1 MQINNVTITD
11 IDQIYSFYRIASD
24 YQKAKEKVIV
34 WPDFN
39 RNMVETEIAEH
50 RQFKMLM
57 NNEVVC
63 IWAITFNDEQIWE
76 ERNRDSAIYIHRI
89 ATNPDFR
96 GRNFVSKIVDWAKEY
111 AKEKGIQFDIVV
123 NIQGDEP
130 FIDPNLIE
138 ELVHSFDD
146 DQVSMVS
153 AMSKIENI
161 KDLQDPNVV
170 KVVVDTQNNAIYFSR
185 APIPFPR
192 DHQEIIRSNEELKK
206 HNFFRHIGIYG
217 YRKDFLAKYIE
228 MDQTNLEK
236 LEKLE
241 QLRVIE
247 NGFKI
252 KMIEAATS
260 LTGIDTQE
268 DYEEALKKY

>member
-1 MQINNVTITD
+1 MKKIIVIPARLDSSRLPKKVLLDLKGKTVIQRVYEQCLKVKN
-11 IDQIYSFYRIASD
+11 IDGVY
-24 YQKAKEKVIV
+24 
-34 WPDFN
+34 
-39 RNMVETEIAEH
+39 
-50 RQFKMLM
+50 
-57 NNEVVC
+57 
-63 IWAITFNDEQIWE
+63 
-76 ERNRDSAIYIHRI
+76 I
-89 ATNPDFR
+89 ATDSSEIEGVCRSFTNHIILTKSSHQSGTDR
-96 GRNFVSKIVDWAKEY
+96 IGEAVV
-111 AKEKGIQFDIVV
+111 GIDCDIVV
-123 NIQGDEP
+123 NVQGDEP

-138 ELVHSFDD
+138 ELVHSFDH
-146 DQVSMVS
+146 DQVSMAS

-192 DHQEIIRSNEELKK
+192 DHQEIIQSNEKLKK

-217 YRKDFLAKYIE
+217 YQKDFLAKYIK

-252 KMIEAATS
+252 KMIEVVSS
-260 LTGIDTQE
+260 LIGIDTQE

>member
-1 MQINNVTITD
+1 M
-11 IDQIYSFYRIASD
+11 
-24 YQKAKEKVIV
+24 KKVIV
-34 WPDFN
+34 IPARLDSS
-39 RNMVETEIAEH
+39 RLPKKVLLDLKGKTVIQ
-50 RQFKMLM
+50 R
-57 NNEVVC
+57 VY
-63 IWAITFNDEQIWE
+63 EQCLKVKNI
-76 ERNRDSAIYIHRI
+76 DGVYI
-89 ATNPDFR
+89 ATDSSEIEEVCRSFTNHIILTKSTHQSGTDR
-96 GRNFVSKIVDWAKEY
+96 IGEAVA
-111 AKEKGIQFDIVV
+111 GIDCDIVV
-123 NIQGDEP
+123 NVQGDEP

-138 ELVHSFDD
+138 ELVHSFED
-146 DQVSMVS
+146 DQVSMAS

-170 KVVVDTQNNAIYFSR
+170 KVVVDSQNNAIYFSR

-192 DHQEIIRSNEELKK
+192 DHQEIIHSNEEFKK

-217 YRKDFLAKYIE
+217 YQKDFLAKYIK

-252 KMIEAATS
+252 KMIEVAS
-260 LTGIDTQE
+260 CLIGIDTQE

>member
-1 MQINNVTITD
+1 M
-11 IDQIYSFYRIASD
+11 
-24 YQKAKEKVIV
+24 KKVIV
-34 WPDFN
+34 IPARLDSS
-39 RNMVETEIAEH
+39 RLPKKVLLDLKGKTVIQ
-50 RQFKMLM
+50 R
-57 NNEVVC
+57 VY
-63 IWAITFNDEQIWE
+63 EQCLRVKNI
-76 ERNRDSAIYIHRI
+76 DGVYI
-89 ATNPDFR
+89 ATDSSEIEEVCRSFTNHIILTKSTHQSGTDR
-96 GRNFVSKIVDWAKEY
+96 IGEAVA
-111 AKEKGIQFDIVV
+111 GIDCDVVV
-123 NIQGDEP
+123 NVQGDEP
-130 FIDPNLIE
+130 FIDPNIIE
-138 ELVHSFDD
+138 ELVNSFND
-146 DQVSMVS
+146 DQVSMAS

-192 DHQEIIRSNEELKK
+192 DHQEIIHSNEELKN

-260 LTGIDTQE
+260 LIGIDTQE

>member
-1 MQINNVTITD
+1 M
-11 IDQIYSFYRIASD
+11 
-24 YQKAKEKVIV
+24 KKVIV
-34 WPDFN
+34 IPARLDSSRLPKKVLLDLKGKTVIQRVYEQCLKVKN
-39 RNMVETEIAEH
+39 IDGVYIATDSTEIEG
-50 RQFKMLM
+50 
-57 NNEVVC
+57 VC
-63 IWAITFNDEQIWE
+63 RSFTDHIILTKSSHQSGTD
-76 ERNRDSAIYIHRI
+76 RI
-89 ATNPDFR
+89 GEA
-96 GRNFVSKIVDWAKEY
+96 VS
-111 AKEKGIQFDIVV
+111 GIDCDIVV
-123 NIQGDEP
+123 NVQGDEP

-138 ELVHSFDD
+138 ELVHSFDH
-146 DQVSMVS
+146 DQVSMAS

-192 DHQEIIRSNEELKK
+192 DHQEIIYSNEELKK

-217 YRKDFLAKYIE
+217 YQKDFLAKYIKME
-228 MDQTNLEK
+228 QTNLEK

-260 LTGIDTQE
+260 LIGIDTQE

>member
-1 MQINNVTITD
+1 M
-11 IDQIYSFYRIASD
+11 
-24 YQKAKEKVIV
+24 KKVIV
-34 WPDFN
+34 IPARLDSSRLPKKVLLDLKGKTVIQRVYEQCLKVKN
-39 RNMVETEIAEH
+39 IDGVYIATDSTEIEGVCRSFTDHIILTKSSHQSGTDRIGEA
-50 RQFKMLM
+50 
-57 NNEVVC
+57 VV
-63 IWAITFNDEQIWE
+63 
-76 ERNRDSAIYIHRI
+76 
-89 ATNPDFR
+89 
-96 GRNFVSKIVDWAKEY
+96 
-111 AKEKGIQFDIVV
+111 GIDCDIVV
-123 NIQGDEP
+123 NVQGDEP

-138 ELVHSFDD
+138 ELVHSFDH
-146 DQVSMVS
+146 DQVSMAS

-192 DHQEIIRSNEELKK
+192 DHQEIIYSNEELKK

-217 YRKDFLAKYIE
+217 YKKDFLAKYIE

-260 LTGIDTQE
+260 LVGIDTQE

>member
-1 MQINNVTITD
+1 M
-11 IDQIYSFYRIASD
+11 
-24 YQKAKEKVIV
+24 KKVIV
-34 WPDFN
+34 IPARLDSS
-39 RNMVETEIAEH
+39 RLPKKVLLDLKGKTVIQ
-50 RQFKMLM
+50 R
-57 NNEVVC
+57 VY
-63 IWAITFNDEQIWE
+63 EQCLKVKNI
-76 ERNRDSAIYIHRI
+76 DGVYI
-89 ATNPDFR
+89 ATDSSEIEGVCRSFTNHIILTKSSHQSGTDR
-96 GRNFVSKIVDWAKEY
+96 IGEAVV
-111 AKEKGIQFDIVV
+111 GIDCDVVV
-123 NIQGDEP
+123 NVQGDEP
-130 FIDPNLIE
+130 FIDPNFIE

-146 DQVSMVS
+146 DQVSMAS

-192 DHQEIIRSNEELKK
+192 DHQEIIYSNEELKK

-217 YRKDFLAKYIE
+217 YQKDFLAKYIK

-252 KMIEAATS
+252 KMIEAASS
-260 LTGIDTQE
+260 LIGIDTQE

>member
-1 MQINNVTITD
+1 M
-11 IDQIYSFYRIASD
+11 
-24 YQKAKEKVIV
+24 KKVIV
-34 WPDFN
+34 IPARLDSS
-39 RNMVETEIAEH
+39 RLPKKVLLELKGKTVIQ
-50 RQFKMLM
+50 R
-57 NNEVVC
+57 VY
-63 IWAITFNDEQIWE
+63 EQCLKVKNI
-76 ERNRDSAIYIHRI
+76 DGVYI
-89 ATNPDFR
+89 ATDSSEIEEVCRSFTNHIILTKSSHQSGTDR
-96 GRNFVSKIVDWAKEY
+96 IGEAVAGIDCDIIVN
-111 AKEKGIQFDIVV
+111 V
-123 NIQGDEP
+123 QGDEP

-146 DQVSMVS
+146 DQVYMAS

-192 DHQEIIRSNEELKK
+192 DHQEIIQLNEQLKK

-217 YRKDFLAKYIE
+217 YQKDFLAKYIK

-260 LTGIDTQE
+260 LIGIDTQE